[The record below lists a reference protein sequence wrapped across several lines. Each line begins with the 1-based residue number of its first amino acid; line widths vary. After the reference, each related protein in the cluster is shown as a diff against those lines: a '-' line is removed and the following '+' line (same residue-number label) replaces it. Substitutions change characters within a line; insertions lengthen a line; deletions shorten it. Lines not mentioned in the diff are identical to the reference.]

1 MSELFIPIPLFLKD
15 GEIKTIGHKQYIIRY
30 NNCGNNFVSYNQSD

>member
-15 GEIKTIGHKQYIIRY
+15 SEIKTIGHKQYIIKM
-30 NNCGNNFVSYNQSD
+30 